1 MPSTNVKALADS
13 LEILYGDLWNFPFL
27 EEKKTIS
34 PQVSAS
40 SDVSNSPTTSPST
53 SPTTWRDLRETVR
66 VCSQC
71 EFHLNR
77 SRSVFGRGEFSAPV
91 IFLGDFPS
99 NADDR
104 KGEIFSESEGELLNK
119 MILAMKL
126 RPEQMYFTNLFK
138 CRNSRIPLVTEEI
151 PLQCL
156 SHLEKELGFIQGKIL
171 VAMGPWAAKITS
183 RSDAPLNVVRGQT
196 FSFAGK
202 DVYCT
207 YHPRDLLESPAN
219 KKLAWEDLQRVMKK
233 LGVG

>member
-27 EEKKTIS
+27 EEKKIT
-34 PQVSAS
+34 PAKVAAPS
-40 SDVSNSPTTSPST
+40 SELV

-66 VCSQC
+66 ICNQC

-99 NADDR
+99 HADDR

-138 CRNSRIPLVTEEI
+138 CRNSRIPLTSEEI
-151 PLQCL
+151 PLDCL
-156 SHLEKELGFIQGKIL
+156 SHLEKELSFIHGKIV
-171 VAMGPWAAKITS
+171 VAMGPWAAKISS
-183 RSDAPLNVVRGQT
+183 RSDAPLNVLRGQT

-202 DVYCT
+202 EVYCT